1 MAQGRTKPRVETLM
15 VQISF
20 ASGVADLRFLRQ
32 TRGSRVLPSPALVGV
47 SLLPCAIQPLVG
59 VHMPRSLFIFLTSNV
74 GSPDWSLAFLPTNST
89 RCPDFSVSPWAFVRL

>member
-1 MAQGRTKPRVETLM
+1 VAQGRTKPRVETLM

-47 SLLPCAIQPLVG
+47 
-59 VHMPRSLFIFLTSNV
+59 
-74 GSPDWSLAFLPTNST
+74 
-89 RCPDFSVSPWAFVRL
+89 